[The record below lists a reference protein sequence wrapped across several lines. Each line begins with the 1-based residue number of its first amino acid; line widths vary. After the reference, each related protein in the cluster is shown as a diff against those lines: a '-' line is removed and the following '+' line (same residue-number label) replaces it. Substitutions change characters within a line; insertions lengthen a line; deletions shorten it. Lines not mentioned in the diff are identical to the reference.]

1 VLSWLALGR
10 DRIVEALARRRVV
23 LGFVS
28 GVLVFALA
36 QPTVRSLVAGTMV
49 ALLGEGLRVW
59 AAGHLNKSREVTS
72 SGPYRWFAHPL
83 YVGSSIMGAG
93 LAVASA
99 SVIAAIAIAL
109 YLVVTL
115 TAAIRSEENFLRT
128 AFGGEYDQYRRRQA
142 SGAGDARRFS
152 AARAIANHEHRA
164 AIGLAVAVLLLLL
177 KATYNGMFWRQPGG

>member
-1 VLSWLALGR
+1 MRVTLGFAAGVLVL
-10 DRIVEALARRRVV
+10 ALARPTA
-23 LGFVS
+23 FS
-28 GVLVFALA
+28 LA
-36 QPTVRSLVAGTMV
+36 VGTVI
-49 ALLGEGLRVW
+49 ALLGELLRVW

-93 LAVASA
+93 LALAS
-99 SVIAAIAIAL
+99 SSLLAAVVIAL
-109 YLVVTL
+109 YLGMTL

-128 AFGGEYDQYRRRQA
+128 AFGDEYDQYRRRE
-142 SGAGDARRFS
+142 SSRAGGERRFS
-152 AARAIANHEHRA
+152 TARAIANHEHRA

>member
-1 VLSWLALGR
+1 
-10 DRIVEALARRRVV
+10 
-23 LGFVS
+23 
-28 GVLVFALA
+28 
-36 QPTVRSLVAGTMV
+36 M

-99 SVIAAIAIAL
+99 TVIAAIAIAL

-128 AFGGEYDQYRRRQA
+128 AFGGEYDRYRRRQA